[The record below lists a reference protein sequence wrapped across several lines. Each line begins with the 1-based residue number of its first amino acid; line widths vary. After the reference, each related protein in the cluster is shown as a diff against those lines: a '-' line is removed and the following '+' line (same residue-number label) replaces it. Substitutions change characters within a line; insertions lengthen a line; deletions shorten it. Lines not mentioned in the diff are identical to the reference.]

1 MTNAALMSLIAERS
15 PSLEDLRDMLRLRSV
30 ASARERVWPLVEI
43 GRLDFTTDLRL
54 IVRQATEDKEY
65 APRKFGRK
73 GNGPYQAGR
82 FFRVHLVDENK
93 RTHSRSFPTREE
105 AQRTIAE
112 WELGGDL
119 PGQYA
124 RTSRTLSGADLI
136 PCTRCRLRGH
146 TAGDPDKCYQPVSF
160 GLGQWADEPAVSVS
174 GKKGGAP

>member
-1 MTNAALMSLIAERS
+1 MARTR
-15 PSLEDLRDMLRLRSV
+15 PV
-30 ASARERVWPLVEI
+30 ASSGCIWWTRTSVPIPGASQRARKP
-43 GRLDFTTDLRL
+43 
-54 IVRQATEDKEY
+54 
-65 APRKFGRK
+65 
-73 GNGPYQAGR
+73 
-82 FFRVHLVDENK
+82 
-93 RTHSRSFPTREE
+93 
-105 AQRTIAE
+105 QRTIAE